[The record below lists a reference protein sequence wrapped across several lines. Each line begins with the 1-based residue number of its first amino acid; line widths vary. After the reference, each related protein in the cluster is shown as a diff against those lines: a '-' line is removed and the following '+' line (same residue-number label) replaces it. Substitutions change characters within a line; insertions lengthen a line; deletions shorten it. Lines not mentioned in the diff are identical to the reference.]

1 MKSLAL
7 FLCLA
12 SPLLAQ
18 DSLKSSLTFHASF
31 DASMNADFSTGDNKL
46 TGGVASLKRSEWS

>member
-31 DASMNADFSTGDNKL
+31 DASMNADFITGDNKL
-46 TGGVASLKRSEWS
+46 TGGVASLQ

>member
-1 MKSLAL
+1 MKSVAL

-18 DSLKSSLTFHASF
+18 DALKSLLTFHASF
-31 DASMNADFSTGDNKL
+31 DASMTADFSKGDNKL
-46 TGGVASLKRSEWS
+46 AGGVASLQ